1 MKVVLII
8 LFCVWLS
15 LAIVSLVID
24 RVREKRHKE
33 LYQEHMKLLAMK
45 VNVLSAQNTKLRREM
60 EKLKNDSRL
69 S

>member
-1 MKVVLII
+1 MKVVLIV

-24 RVREKRHKE
+24 MVKEKQHKE
-33 LYQEHMKLLAMK
+33 LYQEHMKLLELK
-45 VNVLSAQNTKLRREM
+45 VNVLLAQNTKLRREM
-60 EKLKNDSRL
+60 EKIKNDSRL